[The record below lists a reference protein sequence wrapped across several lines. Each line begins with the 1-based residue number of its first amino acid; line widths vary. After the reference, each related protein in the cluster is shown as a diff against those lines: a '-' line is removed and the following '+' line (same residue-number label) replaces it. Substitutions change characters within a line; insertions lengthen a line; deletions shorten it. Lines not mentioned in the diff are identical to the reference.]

1 MSALAIILCIVCQ
14 LFLVVGQL
22 FLKRAMAPDK
32 PTTWQ
37 RTALRLVPGIA
48 CMTLWFFLWL
58 GLLEKLE
65 LSHIFPFEGL
75 NPPILV
81 LAAVVFFKERMTPS
95 AWLGMG
101 LITAGIVL
109 VSGS

>member
-1 MSALAIILCIVCQ
+1 
-14 LFLVVGQL
+14 
-22 FLKRAMAPDK
+22 
-32 PTTWQ
+32 
-37 RTALRLVPGIA
+37 
-48 CMTLWFFLWL
+48 MTLWFFLWL

-81 LAAVVFFKERMTPS
+81 LAAAVFFKERLSPS
-95 AWLGMG
+95 AWLGMA

-109 VSGS
+109 VTGS